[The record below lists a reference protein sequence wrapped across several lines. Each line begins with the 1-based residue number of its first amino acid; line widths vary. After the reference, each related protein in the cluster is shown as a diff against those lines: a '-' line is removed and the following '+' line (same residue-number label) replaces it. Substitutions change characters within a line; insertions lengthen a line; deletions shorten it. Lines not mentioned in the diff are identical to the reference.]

1 MYNRTEL
8 LTVINEIEKKDKSIL
23 WKSKQYKTR
32 GKSLPCNYRRL
43 QQLTDIGIL
52 NPITFIKKHSMY
64 DETSIDRYIEISR
77 LHKQG
82 FTLPQLQ
89 SHFRGKVSINKIDL
103 SDFENRH
110 LTNEDKTKILNTIEQ
125 LTKLLKDNL

>member
-1 MYNRTEL
+1 MYTRTEL

-23 WKSKQYKTR
+23 WKSKQYKTK
-32 GKSLPCNYRRL
+32 GQSLPCNYRRL
-43 QQLTDIGIL
+43 QQLTDIGIMT
-52 NPITFIKKHSMY
+52 PITWIGKNSMY

-77 LHKQG
+77 LHKKG

-89 SHFRGKVSINKIDL
+89 SHFGGILSIDSIDL
-103 SDFENRH
+103 SQFENRQ

>member
-1 MYNRTEL
+1 MYNRTDFI
-8 LTVINEIEKKDKSIL
+8 TVIQELESKDKSIL
-23 WKSKQYKTR
+23 WNCKRTKKDI
-32 GKSLPCNYRRL
+32 PCNSRRI
-43 QQLTDIGIL
+43 QQFSDLGIM
-52 NPITFIKKHSMY
+52 NPITWIGKNSMY

-89 SHFRGKVSINKIDL
+89 SHFHGKVSINKIDL

>member
-1 MYNRTEL
+1 MYNRKEL

-23 WKSKQYKTR
+23 WKSKQHKTK
-32 GKSLPCNYRRL
+32 GQSLKCTYRRL
-43 QQLTDIGIL
+43 QQLTDIEIL
-52 NPITFIKKHSMY
+52 NPITFVKQHSMY
-64 DETSIDRYIEISR
+64 DETSVDRYIEISR

-89 SHFRGKVSINKIDL
+89 NHFKGKVSINKIDL
-103 SDFENRH
+103 SDFEDRQ
-110 LTNEDKTKILNTIEQ
+110 LTKEDKTKILNTIEQ

>member
-1 MYNRTEL
+1 MYNRNEL
-8 LTVINEIEKKDKSIL
+8 LTVIKEIEKKDKSIF
-23 WKSKQYKTR
+23 WKCKRTK
-32 GKSLPCNYRRL
+32 KNIPCNARRI
-43 QQLTDIGIL
+43 QQFNDLGIMT
-52 NPITFIKKHSMY
+52 PISWHGKNSMY

-77 LHKQG
+77 LHKKG

-89 SHFRGKVSINKIDL
+89 SHFKGILSIDSIDL
-103 SDFENRH
+103 SQFENRH